1 MNLIENPATLST
13 GDDIM
18 FYAIQ
23 NILILYTVPPRVT
36 KSSLIISFKVI
47 ENGKFLKQL
56 SKYCSVMD
64 HLTNNSIL
72 HPLPLNDPFESTR
85 TTRTLM
91 RRVLSMRFWLSN
103 TKLRARIP
111 EKVEGLS

>member
-1 MNLIENPATLST
+1 
-13 GDDIM
+13 M
-18 FYAIQ
+18 FYAIK
-23 NILILYTVPPRVT
+23 NILILYTVPLRVT

-64 HLTNNSIL
+64 YLTNNTIL

-91 RRVLSMRFWLSN
+91 RRVLSIRFWLSN